1 MWEPEAQRQAADGK
15 IEVINMQMT
24 KKALEIDT
32 SLRRQRTCEN
42 DKESS
47 HLSEEEEAPK
57 GPEES

>member
-1 MWEPEAQRQAADGK
+1 
-15 IEVINMQMT
+15 MQMT